1 MKLWFNQNVHE
12 VSVYKT
18 LFESVVETAF
28 RERVKQTNLAKIF
41 LIVFGSTLITFSSY
55 ITIPLYPVPVTA
67 QTLVVLLIGL
77 SYGSRLASL
86 TVGCYLIQG
95 AMGLPV
101 FAGGSAGLAT
111 LIGPTGGYLV
121 GFFFAAIALGA
132 LAGRGHGKTFIST
145 LIAML
150 VGNLII
156 YGCGASWL
164 ASFIGIEN
172 AIKSGIAPFLYGDM
186 LKILIAAG
194 LLPVAWRVMSKLR

>member
-12 VSVYKT
+12 VPVSTT

-28 RERVKQTNLAKIF
+28 RERVKLTNLARIF
-41 LIVFGSTLITFSSY
+41 LIVFGSTLITLSSY

-77 SYGSRLASL
+77 SYGSILASL

-145 LIAML
+145 LMAML